1 MILISLIKV
10 NLIKE
15 GTVEKNKS
23 KKRQASKGHPARH
36 RERAL
41 WPGSRA
47 AAGHGGK
54 KRVELLHLFGPWAG
68 AEPPATLAARPD
80 LLAALQQNQHL
91 QGGI

>member
-15 GTVEKNKS
+15 GTAEKSKS
-23 KKRQASKGHPARH
+23 KKAGEQGSPGCH

-47 AAGHGGK
+47 AAGHEGK
-54 KRVELLHLFGPWAG
+54 RRVELLHLFGPWAA
-68 AEPPATLAARPD
+68 AELLATLAAHPD
-80 LLAALQQNQHL
+80 LLAALQQN
-91 QGGI
+91 